1 MQKNALVTTL
11 MRFVKFMGAS
21 GICFLI
27 DYGVFALMENV
38 VLAGFGTG
46 QEIIST
52 VVARLVSAP
61 CNFLLNRNF
70 VFNSKNGGGKA
81 FLRYVILALC
91 ILASSALAVELIMT
105 LLKLDEIW
113 AVAVKAVVDTLLY
126 LVSYRVQNKWVFA
139 PEKESKQ

>member
-1 MQKNALVTTL
+1 MQNNALAATVK
-11 MRFVKFMGAS
+11 RFIKFMGAS
-21 GICFLI
+21 GISFLI
-27 DYGVFALMENV
+27 DYGVFALMENL
-38 VLAGFGTG
+38 VLAGFGAG

-70 VFNSKNGGGKA
+70 VFNRKNGGGKA

-91 ILASSALAVELIMT
+91 ILASSALGVELLMA
-105 LLKLDEIW
+105 LLKLPDIW

-139 PEKESKQ
+139 PNKES

>member
-1 MQKNALVTTL
+1 MQNNALAATVK
-11 MRFVKFMGAS
+11 RFIKFMGAS
-21 GICFLI
+21 GISFLI
-27 DYGVFALMENV
+27 DYGVFALMENL
-38 VLAGFGTG
+38 VLAGFGAG

-91 ILASSALAVELIMT
+91 ILASSALGVELLMA
-105 LLKLDEIW
+105 LLKLPDIW

-139 PEKESKQ
+139 PNKES